1 MANTKIY
8 LQSDWVRGLQYI
20 PHLYSVFNICTFLL
34 NKKKKSTFDFRS
46 GKVEMYSLKTN

>member
-8 LQSDWVRGLQYI
+8 LQSDWVRGVQYR
-20 PHLYSVFNICTFLL
+20 PYLYSVFNICTFLL
-34 NKKKKSTFDFRS
+34 NKKKKTFDFRS